1 MSINSEY
8 LQKDFIFIEGLH
20 FLCTEISMPNNEID
34 FISTEMV
41 LKPSPIRQM
50 KAMIKKRL
58 WHFARDWKAPLAA
71 LFLPTMF
78 VAVAMG
84 FSLIRPPSEDEPALI
99 LTPKLYNTH
108 PTYFYR

>member
-1 MSINSEY
+1 MSDDNTDLIT
-8 LQKDFIFIEGLH
+8 DMI
-20 FLCTEISMPNNEID
+20 
-34 FISTEMV
+34 

-58 WHFARDWKAPLAA
+58 WHFARDWRAPLAA
-71 LFLPTMF
+71 LILPTMF

-84 FSLIRPPSEDEPALI
+84 FSLIRPPSENEPPLA
-99 LTPKLYNTH
+99 LTPKLYDTH